1 MSTIVMVL
9 SVIMILVCVL
19 MIVSVLLQKGA
30 KEGMS
35 GALTGGSSDNYYGK
49 GGKRGMDAVMS
60 KMTTVCGVL
69 FVILALLLNVF
80 A

>member
-1 MSTIVMVL
+1 MSTIEMVL
-9 SVIMILVCVL
+9 AVIMLIVCIV
-19 MIVSVLLQKGA
+19 MIVSILLQKGA

-35 GALTGGSSDNYYGK
+35 GALTGGSSDTYYGK
-49 GGKRGMDAVMS
+49 GGKRGVDAVMA
-60 KMTTVCGVL
+60 KLTTVCGVL